1 LPALARASQLTH
13 KRYFKKENIIVFEE
27 TREYL
32 KKLGLPAGDLF
43 DMPTST
49 ARFPDGGAYRIEVP
63 TVNSVEAVGA
73 LLDTATK
80 NGITVNRVTETYGMF
95 RHTREELK
103 EYCRLC
109 NQYGA
114 ELLLSVGPRATYDTC
129 ATVLSPQGVRIS
141 YRLRGMEQVLRG
153 VEDIKRGYDIGC
165 RGFLIYDEG
174 MLWLVGQMRKDGA
187 LPKDITFKASAH
199 LGHCNPCSFKLLES
213 LGADS
218 INPVRDLQIPMIAAL
233 RAAVKVPLDVHTD
246 NPPGSGGF
254 IRVYEAPEIARVAAP
269 LHLKTG
275 NSVVS
280 GHGQITS
287 ASDGKRMADQA
298 AIVVEMVSKYYPEAK
313 QSPKRSSDLH
323 LPVA

>member
-1 LPALARASQLTH
+1 M
-13 KRYFKKENIIVFEE
+13 FEA
-27 TREYL
+27 TREYV
-32 KKLGLPAGDLF
+32 KKLGLPSGDLF
-43 DMPTST
+43 DMPTSN

-63 TVNSVEAVGA
+63 TVNSAEAVAA

-80 NGITVNRVTETYGMF
+80 NGITINRVTETYGMF
-95 RHTREELK
+95 RHTAAEIK

-109 NQYGA
+109 NAYGA
-114 ELLLSVGPRATYDTC
+114 ELLMSTGPRATYDTG

-153 VEDIKRGYDIGC
+153 VEDIKRGYDLGV

-174 MLWLVGQMRKDGA
+174 MLWLVSQMRKDGA
-187 LPKDITFKASAH
+187 LPKEIIFKTSAH

-233 RAAVKVPLDVHTD
+233 RAAVSVPLDVHTD

-254 IRVYEAPEIARVAAP
+254 IRVYEAPEILRVAAP

-275 NSVVS
+275 NSVVG
-280 GHGQITS
+280 GHGEMTS
-287 ASDGKRMADQA
+287 AVDGKRMADQA
-298 AIVVEMVSKYYPEAK
+298 AIVVEMVTKYLPEFT
-313 QSPKRSSDLH
+313 QSPKGSSDLRI
-323 LPVA
+323 PVI

>member
-1 LPALARASQLTH
+1 M
-13 KRYFKKENIIVFEE
+13 FEE

-32 KKLGLPAGDLF
+32 KKLGLPSGDLF
-43 DMPTST
+43 DMPSS
-49 ARFPDGGAYRIEVP
+49 ALRFPDGAAFRIEVP
-63 TVNSVEAVGA
+63 TVNSAEAVAA

-80 NGITVNRVTETYGMF
+80 NGITINRVTETYGMF
-95 RHTREELK
+95 RHTREEIK

-109 NQYGA
+109 NEYGA
-114 ELLLSVGPRATYDTC
+114 ELLMSTGPRATYDTG

-141 YRLRGMEQVLRG
+141 YRLRGMEQVLRA
-153 VEDIKRGYDIGC
+153 VEDVKRGYDLGV

-187 LPKDITFKASAH
+187 LPKDILFKTSAH
-199 LGHCNPCSFKLLES
+199 LGQCNPCSFKLLES

-233 RAAVKVPLDVHTD
+233 RAAVQVPLDVHTD

-254 IRVYEAPEIARVAAP
+254 IRVYEAPEIVRVAAP
-269 LHLKTG
+269 VHCKTG

-280 GHGQITS
+280 GHGEMTS
-287 ASDGKRMADQA
+287 AADGKRMADQA
-298 AIVVEMVSKYYPEAK
+298 AIVVEMVNKYYPELK
-313 QSPKRSSDLH
+313 QSLKRSADLH
-323 LPVA
+323 LPVI

>member
-1 LPALARASQLTH
+1 M
-13 KRYFKKENIIVFEE
+13 IMFEE

-32 KKLGLPAGDLF
+32 KKLGLPTGDLF

-49 ARFPDGGAYRIEVP
+49 ARFPDGGAYRIEIP
-63 TVNSVEAVGA
+63 TVNTSDAVAA

-80 NGITVNRVTETYGMF
+80 NGIVINRVTETYGMF
-95 RHTREELK
+95 RHTRAEIK

-114 ELLLSVGPRATYDTC
+114 ELLLSVGPRATYDTG
-129 ATVLSPQGVRIS
+129 ATVLSSQGVRIS

-153 VEDIKRGYDIGC
+153 VEDIKRGYDLGC

-174 MLWLVGQMRKDGA
+174 MLWLIGQMRRDGA
-187 LPKDITFKASAH
+187 LPKDIIFKTSAH
-199 LGHCNPCSFKLLES
+199 LGQCNPCSFKLLES

-254 IRVYEAPEIARVAAP
+254 IRVYEAPEIVRVAAP
-269 LHLKTG
+269 VHCKTG

-280 GHGQITS
+280 GHGELTS
-287 ASDGKRMADQA
+287 ASDGKKMADQA

-313 QSPKRSSDLH
+313 QSPLRSSDLY